1 MSSIYKRK
9 LLINLTFF
17 ILVISS
23 ITYYAY
29 QTGITGRT
37 KKSPNPG
44 CYCHGTNP
52 YDNVTVTING
62 PDTLQTGQT
71 TNYTVV
77 ITGGPLAAGGT
88 NIAVKSGILNTT
100 DATLQKLNGELTHV
114 SPLAPVAGKVTFT
127 FSYTAPAT
135 EGKDTIF
142 ANGNSVNLSATPIGD
157 NWNFAQ
163 SKAITVLNMVPVELT
178 SFTATITDN
187 NISLNWITTTEVN
200 NQGFEVQ
207 RTDGKYK
214 TPEEKQWLTVAYI
227 NGKGNSLEVNKYNFE
242 DRNLTNGTY
251 SYRIKQIDFEGTYKF
266 YYLTKEV
273 VLNSPSL
280 FALSQNYPNPFNP
293 ETKISF
299 SIPSA
304 SQVNLRIYN
313 SLGQEI
319 EELLND
325 QKNAGNFDLSF
336 NAKDLTSGLYFYTLK
351 VKESESGKEYIE
363 TKKMILLR

>member
-1 MSSIYKRK
+1 MRNIYNRR
-9 LLINLTFF
+9 LLINLSFF
-17 ILVISS
+17 ILAISS

-37 KKSPNPG
+37 RKTANNG
-44 CYCHGTNP
+44 CYCHGVEP
-52 YDNVTVTING
+52 FGAVVSING
-62 PDTLQTGQT
+62 PDTLQVGQT
-71 TNYTVV
+71 ANFTLV

-88 NIAVKSGILNTT
+88 NIAAKSGSLNTT

-114 SPLAPVAGKVTFT
+114 SPLAAASGKVTFT
-127 FSYTAPAT
+127 FSYTAPAF
-135 EGKDTIF
+135 EVKDTIF
-142 ANGNSVNLSATPIGD
+142 ANGNSVNLSATPSGD
-157 NWNFAQ
+157 NWNFAPA
-163 SKAITVLNMVPVELT
+163 KAITILNAVPVELT

-293 ETKISF
+293 ETKINF
-299 SIPSA
+299 SLPSV
-304 SQVNLRIYN
+304 SYVSLKIYN

-319 EELLND
+319 KDLLNG
-325 QKNAGNFDLSF
+325 QKEAGNFDVSF
-336 NAKDLTSGLYFYTLK
+336 NAMDLPSGLYFYSLK
-351 VKESESGKEYIE
+351 AKETQSGKEYNE
-363 TKKMILLR
+363 TRKMILLR